1 MRPFLFLIPLLP
13 LLGFLFNFTIGV
25 RVLGRKAG
33 GHGHDDHGGHG
44 AHHAP
49 SPLIGLVAAGTVF
62 LSFLVA
68 VWAVVAGPRRA
79 RPRDRARRCGRG
91 SPAAPPR
98 RPSTAR
104 PATTPFTVEWAYLV
118 DPLSSV
124 MVLFVTF
131 VGFLI
136 HVYSIGYMG
145 HDPGY
150 ARYMSYLNLFMFAML
165 TLVLG
170 ANYAVLF
177 VGWEGVGLC
186 SYLLIGFWFHKQSA
200 SDAGKKAFIVNRIGD
215 AGFLAGMFLVFVTF
229 GTLDFRAVMAA
240 AAHLPVEYAWGG
252 TLTLIGLLLFVGA
265 AGKSAQL
272 PLFVWLPDAME
283 GPTPVSA
290 LIHAATMVTAGVYM
304 VARSAPIYAHAPNAM
319 ATVAIVGAAT
329 AIFAATIGLVQNDI
343 KRVLAYSTVS
353 QLGYMFLACGVGAF
367 GAGIFHVFT
376 HAFFKALL
384 FLGSGSVIHAMSGE
398 QDMRNMGGLKS
409 KLPWTHLTMLVGCIA
424 IAGIPPLAGFF
435 SKDEILW
442 SAYRVGGYGQYVWGI
457 GAVAAALT
465 AFYMFR
471 LYWMTF
477 GGSFRGT
484 AEQAKHVHE
493 SPKTMIVP
501 LQILAVGS
509 ILAGFL
515 GVPAV
520 LGGGNFI
527 EHFLEPAFE
536 HAHHALGEVFKA
548 PVPGHGVELGLMGLS
563 VLIAVGGILVATRF
577 YRGAFEIPNRLAASF
592 PGAYRT
598 LLNKYWVD
606 ELYGAVFVRGL
617 ALGGGNAL
625 HANDRFV
632 VDGGDGEVRP
642 GLGVNGLAWG
652 VRDVL
657 AKASNLWDRWVV
669 DGAVNLTA
677 FVLDNLSYALRA
689 VQNGLVQ
696 NYALSMLIGLFLLIA
711 AGRFLLGLY

>member
-1 MRPFLFLIPLLP
+1 MRPYLFLIPLLP
-13 LLGFLFNFTIGV
+13 LLGFLFNFTVGV
-25 RVLGRKAG
+25 RVLTRRGG
-33 GHGHDDHGGHG
+33 GHGHDDHGHGG

-49 SPLIGLVAAGTVF
+49 SPIIGLVAAGTV
-62 LSFLVA
+62 LASFLVA
-68 VWAVVAGPRRA
+68 LRAVLMARAAEGGALVEALWTWLPGGAAETAVHGAAGA
-79 RPRDRARRCGRG
+79 
-91 SPAAPPR
+91 
-98 RPSTAR
+98 
-104 PATTPFTVEWAYLV
+104 TPFSIEWSYLL

-165 TLVLG
+165 TLILG

-215 AGFLAGMFLVFVTF
+215 AGFLAGMFLIFTTF
-229 GTLDFRAVMAA
+229 GTLDFRTVMAA
-240 AAHLPVEYAWGG
+240 AAHLPVEWAWGG
-252 TLTLIGLLLFVGA
+252 TLTIIGLCLFIGA

-272 PLFVWLPDAME
+272 PLYVWLPDAME

-304 VARSAPIYAHAPNAM
+304 VARSAPLYAHAPKAM
-319 ATVAIVGAAT
+319 MTVAIVGAAT
-329 AIFAATIGLVQNDI
+329 AIFAASIGLVQNDI

-367 GAGIFHVFT
+367 AAGIFHVFT

-398 QDMRNMGGLKS
+398 QDMRNMGGLRR
-409 KLPWTHLTMLVGCIA
+409 KLPWTHATMLVGCIA

-442 SAYRVGGYGQYVWGI
+442 SAFRVSGYGRWVWAI
-457 GAVAAALT
+457 GVAAAAMT

-477 GGSFRGT
+477 GGRFRGT
-484 AEQAKHVHE
+484 HEQEHHLHE
-493 SPKTMIVP
+493 SPRTMVVP
-501 LQILAVGS
+501 LQVLAVGS
-509 ILAGFL
+509 ILVGFL

-527 EHFLEPAFE
+527 EHWLHPAFE
-536 HAHHALGEVFKA
+536 HAHHALGEVFTA
-548 PVPGHGVELGLMGLS
+548 PVPGHGVELALMGLS
-563 VLIAVGGILVATRF
+563 VLVAAAGIFVATRF
-577 YRGAFEIPNRLAASF
+577 YKDSFEVPTRIAASF
-592 PGAYRT
+592 PRVYDT
-598 LLNKYWVD
+598 LLDKYRVD
-606 ELYGAVFVRGL
+606 ELYNAVFVRGL
-617 ALGGGNAL
+617 VLGGGRAL

-632 VDGGDGEVRP
+632 VDGGDGELRP
-642 GLGVNGLAWG
+642 GLGVNGIGWL
-652 VRDVL
+652 VRDVV
-657 AKASNLWDRWVV
+657 ARASNLWDRWVV

-677 FVLDNLSYALRA
+677 FALDNLSYAFRA
-689 VQNGLVQ
+689 VQSGLVQ
-696 NYALSMLIGLFLLIA
+696 HYALSMLIGLFLLIA
-711 AGRFLLGLY
+711 AGRFVLGLY

>member
-1 MRPFLFLIPLLP
+1 MRPYLFLIPLFP
-13 LLGFLFNFTIGV
+13 LLGFLFNFTVGV
-25 RVLGRKAG
+25 RLLSPKPG

-44 AHHAP
+44 PH
-49 SPLIGLVAAGTVF
+49 PLIGLVAAGTIL
-62 LSFLVA
+62 LSFLAALRAVLLAHASPEHAVA
-68 VWAVVAGPRRA
+68 ETLWTWLPGGAAETAVHGVAGA
-79 RPRDRARRCGRG
+79 
-91 SPAAPPR
+91 
-98 RPSTAR
+98 
-104 PATTPFTVEWAYLV
+104 TPFAVDWAYLV

-215 AGFLAGMFLVFVTF
+215 AGFLAGMFLIFVTF

-240 AAHLPVEYAWGG
+240 AADLPVEYAWGG
-252 TLTLIGLLLFVGA
+252 TLTLVGLLLFVGA

-319 ATVAIVGAAT
+319 ATVAVVGAAT

-353 QLGYMFLACGVGAF
+353 QLGLMFLACGVGAF

-398 QDMRNMGGLKS
+398 QDMRSMGGLRR
-409 KLPWTHLTMLVGCIA
+409 KLPVTHLTMLVGCIA

-442 SAYRVGGYGQYVWGI
+442 SAYRVGGYGRWVW
-457 GAVAAALT
+457 AVGVAGAALT

-484 AEQAKHVHE
+484 AEQAQHVHE
-493 SPKTMIVP
+493 SPRTMTVP
-501 LQILAVGS
+501 LQVLAAGS

-520 LGGGNFI
+520 LGHVVGFPNLI
-527 EHFLEPAFE
+527 ERFMEPAFE
-536 HAHHALGEVFKA
+536 HAQRALGEVFTA
-548 PVPGHGVELGLMGLS
+548 PAPGHAIELGLMGLS
-563 VLIAVGGILVATRF
+563 ILVAVGGIFVATRF
-577 YRGAFEIPNRLAASF
+577 YQGTFEIPNRLAAYF

-598 LLNKYWVD
+598 LFNKYWVD

-617 ALGGGNAL
+617 ALGGGSAL
-625 HANDRFV
+625 YANDRFV

-652 VRDVL
+652 VRDLL
-657 AKASNLWDRWVV
+657 AKASNLWDRFVV
-669 DGAVNLTA
+669 DGAVNAAA
-677 FVLDNLSYALRA
+677 FLLDNLSYALRA
-689 VQNGLVQ
+689 VQSGLVQ

-711 AGRFLLGLY
+711 AGRFFLGLY